1 MLIVDVNN
9 LPDKIKKKHKT
20 KNKTKQTNNTK
31 QSEKV
36 IGPYI

>member
-9 LPDKIKKKHKT
+9 LPDKIKKNHKT